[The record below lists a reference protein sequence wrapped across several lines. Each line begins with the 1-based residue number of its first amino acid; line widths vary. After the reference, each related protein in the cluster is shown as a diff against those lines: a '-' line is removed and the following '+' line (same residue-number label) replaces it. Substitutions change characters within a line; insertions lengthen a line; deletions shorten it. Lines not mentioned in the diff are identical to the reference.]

1 MPRSSS
7 SQRPLWHDH
16 DTPLAYDSGIDV
28 SDEVLVTRA
37 QAGDRGAMDQL
48 LSRHYER
55 LYALCRRMARND
67 ADAADA
73 CQEALMAIVRG
84 LDKFQG
90 TSTFKTWSYRVAS
103 NACLDELRRRQR
115 RPIAVI
121 DEPETIADTPDLDQ
135 QVADRLSIED
145 ALPLMAEEF
154 RAPVILRDVIGMD
167 YGEIAE
173 TLQIAPGTVRSRI
186 SRGRRQLAEL
196 LGNQSGAT
204 ERPSLHTTQTIE
216 PQ

>member
-1 MPRSSS
+1 M
-7 SQRPLWHDH
+7 
-16 DTPLAYDSGIDV
+16 IEI
-28 SDEVLVTRA
+28 SDEELVTQA

-90 TSTFKTWSYRVAS
+90 QSTFRTWSHRVAS

-121 DEPETIADTPDLDQ
+121 EEPETISDGPDLDQ
-135 QVADRLSIED
+135 QVADRLTIED
-145 ALPLMAEEF
+145 ALPKMAEEF
-154 RAPVILRDVIGMD
+154 RAPVVLRDVMGMD
-167 YGEIAE
+167 YAEIAE
-173 TLQIAPGTVRSRI
+173 TLDLAPGTVRSRI
-186 SRGRRQLAEL
+186 SRGRKQLAEL
-196 LGNQSGAT
+196 LGNQNT
-204 ERPSLHTTQTIE
+204 PLDRPSKSTTPPTS
-216 PQ
+216 PS

>member
-1 MPRSSS
+1 MRDEHG
-7 SQRPLWHDH
+7 R
-16 DTPLAYDSGIDV
+16 LAYASLIEV
-28 SDEVLVTRA
+28 SDEDLVTRA

-90 TSTFKTWSYRVAS
+90 QSTFRTWSHRVAS

-115 RPIAVI
+115 RPLAVVE
-121 DEPETIADTPDLDQ
+121 EPETISDGPDIDQ
-135 QVADRLSIED
+135 QVADRLTIED
-145 ALPLMAEEF
+145 ALPQMAEEF
-154 RAPVILRDVIGMD
+154 RAPVVLRDVMGMD
-167 YGEIAE
+167 YAEIAD
-173 TLQIAPGTVRSRI
+173 TLGIAPGTVRSRI
-186 SRGRRQLAEL
+186 SRGRRQLAGL
-196 LGNQSGAT
+196 LGNQDPPLQRQSDDT
-204 ERPSLHTTQTIE
+204 IPPTTTT
-216 PQ
+216 

>member
-1 MPRSSS
+1 
-7 SQRPLWHDH
+7 
-16 DTPLAYDSGIDV
+16 
-28 SDEVLVTRA
+28 
-37 QAGDRGAMDQL
+37 MDQL

-90 TSTFKTWSYRVAS
+90 QSTFRTWSHRVAS

-121 DEPETIADTPDLDQ
+121 EEPETISDSPELDQ
-135 QVADRLSIED
+135 QVADRLTIED
-145 ALPLMAEEF
+145 ALPHMADEF
-154 RAPVILRDVIGMD
+154 RAPVVLRDVMGMD
-167 YGEIAE
+167 YAEIAE
-173 TLQIAPGTVRSRI
+173 TLNIAPGTVRSRI

-196 LGNQSGAT
+196 LGNQNAPP
-204 ERPSLHTTQTIE
+204 ERPSNSTTPPT
-216 PQ
+216 PSS

>member
-1 MPRSSS
+1 M
-7 SQRPLWHDH
+7 
-16 DTPLAYDSGIDV
+16 IEI
-28 SDEVLVTRA
+28 SDEDLVTRA
-37 QAGDRGAMDQL
+37 QSGDRGAMDQL

-90 TSTFKTWSYRVAS
+90 QSTFRTWSHRVAS

-121 DEPETIADTPDLDQ
+121 EEPETISDSPNLDQ
-135 QVADRLSIED
+135 QVADRLTIED
-145 ALPLMAEEF
+145 ALPLMADDF
-154 RAPVILRDVIGMD
+154 RAPVVLRDVMGMD
-167 YGEIAE
+167 YAEIAE
-173 TLQIAPGTVRSRI
+173 TLDIAPGTVRSRI

-196 LGNQSGAT
+196 LGNQNPTS
-204 ERPSLHTTQTIE
+204 ERPSKSTTPPTSSS
-216 PQ
+216 

>member
-1 MPRSSS
+1 
-7 SQRPLWHDH
+7 
-16 DTPLAYDSGIDV
+16 
-28 SDEVLVTRA
+28 
-37 QAGDRGAMDQL
+37 MDQL

-84 LDKFQG
+84 IDKFQG
-90 TSTFKTWSYRVAS
+90 NSTFRTWSYRVAS

-121 DEPETIADTPDLDQ
+121 DEPERVADSPDLDQ
-135 QVADRLSIED
+135 RVADRLTIED
-145 ALPLMAEEF
+145 ALPRLPEEF
-154 RAPVILRDVIGMD
+154 RAPVVLRDVIGMD
-167 YGEIAE
+167 YAEIAD
-173 TLQIAPGTVRSRI
+173 TLGIAPGTVRSRI

-196 LGNQSGAT
+196 LGNQDGSP
-204 ERPSLHTTQTIE
+204 ERPTNHSTAHTD
-216 PQ
+216 PR

>member
-1 MPRSSS
+1 
-7 SQRPLWHDH
+7 
-16 DTPLAYDSGIDV
+16 
-28 SDEVLVTRA
+28 
-37 QAGDRGAMDQL
+37 MDQL

-90 TSTFKTWSYRVAS
+90 QSTFRTWSHRVAS

-121 DEPETIADTPDLDQ
+121 EEPETISDGPDLDQ
-135 QVADRLSIED
+135 QVADRLTIED
-145 ALPLMAEEF
+145 ALPHMAEEF
-154 RAPVILRDVIGMD
+154 RAPVVLRDVMGMD
-167 YGEIAE
+167 YAEIAE
-173 TLQIAPGTVRSRI
+173 TLDIAPGTVRSRI
-186 SRGRRQLAEL
+186 SRGRKQLAGL
-196 LGNQSGAT
+196 LGNQNDPP
-204 ERPSLHTTQTIE
+204 ERPSQGTPTPTS
-216 PQ
+216 PS